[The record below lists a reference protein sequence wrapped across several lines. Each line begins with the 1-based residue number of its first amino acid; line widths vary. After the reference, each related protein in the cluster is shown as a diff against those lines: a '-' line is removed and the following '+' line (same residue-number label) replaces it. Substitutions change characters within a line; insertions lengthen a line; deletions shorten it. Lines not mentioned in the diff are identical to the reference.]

1 MTYVIILVNCIQQY
15 LSLIYTAGLS
25 WESLST
31 FQSVYSLYIKLIQVS
46 QPKTYFILKQ
56 TSTWCSV
63 SESDVDSVTA
73 LTDSTS
79 SSSEGFIILIQTGNS
94 WVYESFWMIH
104 SKNQLL
110 SGSNYTCHVTRVCLL
125 ATHKVNSTE
134 RCSQLF
140 LILAYY
146 FYLIKLQTCIK
157 VYFCHALKDS
167 TS

>member
-79 SSSEGFIILIQTGNS
+79 SSSEGIIILIQTSSSSNDS
-94 WVYESFWMIH
+94 LKELACFWIRQHLSCH
-104 SKNQLL
+104 SYVCILL
-110 SGSNYTCHVTRVCLL
+110 
-125 ATHKVNSTE
+125 
-134 RCSQLF
+134 
-140 LILAYY
+140 Y
-146 FYLIKLQTCIK
+146 FYLIKLQAHIHNPC
-157 VYFCHALKDS
+157 ALKDS
-167 TS
+167 DS